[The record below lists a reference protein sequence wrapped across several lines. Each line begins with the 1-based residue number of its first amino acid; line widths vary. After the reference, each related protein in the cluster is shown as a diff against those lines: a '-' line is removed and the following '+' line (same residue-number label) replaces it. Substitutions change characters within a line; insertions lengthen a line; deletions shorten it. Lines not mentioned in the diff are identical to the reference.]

1 MDRKP
6 KTGPPPPSG
15 QKPKT
20 GPPPPSGQKPKTGP
34 PPPSGQKP
42 KTGPPPPRIT
52 PEYKRR
58 QESIERVAKKKA
70 RIEALE
76 KDDPNYW
83 VKVITSGLNERYE
96 IIDSVFAMDSHAGG
110 FLSTANPEKAFVGV
124 KKQLR
129 QKALEIGGN
138 AVINCSFEYRVAVGD
153 GLLGAKQVME
163 IFAYGTVVKIW

>member
-6 KTGPPPPSG
+6 KTGPPPPPSAN
-15 QKPKT
+15 PKT
-20 GPPPPSGQKPKTGP
+20 GPPPPST
-34 PPPSGQKP
+34 KP
-42 KTGPPPPRIT
+42 KTGPPPPRMT

-58 QESIERVAKKKA
+58 QESIERATKRKA

-76 KDDPNYW
+76 KDDPNYR
-83 VKVITSGLNERYE
+83 VKVITSGLNERYQ

-110 FLSTANPEKAFVGV
+110 FLSAANPEKAFAGV

-138 AVINCSFEYRVAVGD
+138 AVINCAFEYRVAVGD
-153 GLLGAKQVME
+153 GILGATQVME
-163 IFAYGTVVKIW
+163 IFAYGTVVKTW

>member
-1 MDRKP
+1 MYGKP

-20 GPPPPSGQKPKTGP
+20 GPPPPKKGTN
-34 PPPSGQKP
+34 
-42 KTGPPPPRIT
+42 PR
-52 PEYKRR
+52 YDRR
-58 QESIERVAKKKA
+58 QKLIEEKRQRDA
-70 RIEALE
+70 RIERLE

-110 FLSTANPEKAFVGV
+110 FLSAANPEKAFAGV
-124 KKQLR
+124 KKELR

-138 AVINCSFEYRVAVGD
+138 AVINCAFEYRVAVGD
-153 GLLGAKQVME
+153 GILGAKQVME
-163 IFAYGTVVKIW
+163 IFAYGTVVKTW